1 MLRVL
6 EMVELIHQKV
16 ELLNEK
22 LKLRQEMF
30 IKLFP

>member
-1 MLRVL
+1 MLRLL

-16 ELLNEK
+16 EFLNEK
-22 LKLRQEMF
+22 LKLRQEIF